1 MNTVYPGADWQ
12 TADPAELGFDPEQ
25 FAAIGAGYQVIM
37 VCRDLDLAVVQS
49 PGTPTHASFSAVD
62 YGQAA
67 AQVLGALDD

>member
-25 FAAIGAGYQVIM
+25 LAAIGAGYQVIM
-37 VCRDLDLAVVQS
+37 VCRDPDLVVVQS
-49 PGTPTHASFSAVD
+49 PGAPTHASFSAVD